1 MEKLKYDSLYKFIV
15 SIGIIVIIAPFICLF
30 GLLNNNEVVF
40 ISQNDIN
47 QLTETAQEIITLEQN
62 YKYLLLSKPIVIFIT
77 IIIVSVIGI
86 GIVIYGIIQW
96 HNKVQKYEDKSRELS
111 NELLERRLQTLT
123 PEEKEN
129 KIKEEVK
136 QIETTEQT
144 KELTNTLK
152 EGQIDTYRE
161 IEEKVYKAIKR
172 HFKNYKIFQEVR
184 IEEQIY
190 DCIALHTSNY
200 LLNDYIFEIKYFA
213 NIKAIKNR
221 IEALKQT
228 MIKQKLCYYNNT
240 NRYAK
245 TVLVIIVKNFNEKVK
260 LENKKM
266 LDEINKQSTYID
278 RIIISGI
285 EEIDKELKKIDKF

>member
-86 GIVIYGIIQW
+86 GIVIYGIVQW

-161 IEEKVYKAIKR
+161 IEEKVYKAIKKE
-172 HFKNYKIFQEVR
+172 FKNYKIFEEVR
-184 IEEQIY
+184 MEKQIY
-190 DCIALHTSNY
+190 DCIALHTSDEDFY
-200 LLNDYIFEIKYFA
+200 DYIFEIKYFN
-213 NIKAIKNR
+213 NIKLIKEKFNR
-221 IEALKQT
+221 LEKMMAE
-228 MIKQKLCYYNNT
+228 QKVCYYNNT
-240 NRYAK
+240 NRFVHS
-245 TVLVIIVKNFNEKVK
+245 VLIIIVKEFSDKDI
-260 LENKKM
+260 LENKKI
-266 LDEINKQSTYID
+266 LNEITKENMYVDKT
-278 RIIISGI
+278 IITNI